1 MIESSGMRI
10 LATNDDGIYAQG
22 LWKLVEALSTLGE
35 VWVVA
40 PDREQSGVGTSLTFH
55 HPLRLQPIAPPIP
68 GVPTYAVE
76 GTPGDCVVLG
86 LGQVVKGAVDLV
98 VAGVNQGSNLGNDV
112 FISGTV
118 GAAFHGYF
126 YDLPSMAVSVASFQ
140 DVLYE
145 PAARLALLLAQRIS
159 QGVLPRGELLL
170 NINLPNRPL
179 AEIKGIEVTSLAR
192 RAYSDII
199 REGHDGKREYYW
211 IVRGRA
217 DWDDQPGT
225 DILAIKEGRIS
236 ITPLRAGPG
245 ADLVAGVLK
254 ELCPEL
260 FEALLT
266 AA

>member
-1 MIESSGMRI
+1 MRI
-10 LATNDDGIYAQG
+10 LATNDDGIYAPG
-22 LWKLVEALSTLGE
+22 LWKLVEALSPLGE

-40 PDREQSGVGTSLTFH
+40 PDREQSGVGTSLTLH
-55 HPLRLQPIAPPIP
+55 DPLRLQPIAPPIP
-68 GVPTYAVE
+68 GIPTFAVE

-86 LGQVVKGAVDLV
+86 LGQVVKGEVDLV
-98 VAGVNQGSNLGNDV
+98 VAGVNQGANLGNDV
-112 FISGTV
+112 YVSGTV

-126 YDLPSMAVSVASFQ
+126 YDLPAMAVSVVSFK
-140 DVLYE
+140 DVIYE
-145 PAARLALLLAQRIS
+145 PAARLARLLAQRVS

-170 NINLPNRPL
+170 NVNLPNLPL
-179 AEIKGIEVTSLAR
+179 KDIKGIEVTGLAR

-199 REGHDGKREYYW
+199 KAGHDGKRDYYW

-217 DWDDQPGT
+217 EWDDQPGT
-225 DILAIKEGRIS
+225 DIKAIKDGKIS

>member
-1 MIESSGMRI
+1 MRI
-10 LATNDDGIYAQG
+10 LATNDDGIYAPG
-22 LWKLVEALSTLGE
+22 LWKLVEVLSPLGE

-40 PDREQSGVGTSLTFH
+40 PDREQSGVGTSLTLH
-55 HPLRLQPIAPPIP
+55 DPLRLQPIAPPIP
-68 GVPTYAVE
+68 GIPTFAVE

-86 LGQVVKGAVDLV
+86 LGQVVKGEVDLV
-98 VAGVNQGSNLGNDV
+98 VAGVNQGANLGNDV
-112 FISGTV
+112 YVSGTV

-126 YDLPSMAVSVASFQ
+126 YDLPAMAVSVVSFR
-140 DVLYE
+140 DVIYE
-145 PAARLALLLAQRIS
+145 PAARLARLLAQRIG
-159 QGVLPRGELLL
+159 QGVLPHGELLL
-170 NINLPNRPL
+170 NINLPNLPL
-179 AEIKGIEVTSLAR
+179 KELKGIEVTGLAR

-199 REGHDGKREYYW
+199 KEGHDGKRDYYW

-217 DWDDQPGT
+217 EWDDQPGT
-225 DILAIKEGRIS
+225 DIKAIKDDKIS

-254 ELCPEL
+254 ELSPEL